1 MAQADDIELL
11 RELYRMLN
19 DEQAVKVDAVTDDFL
34 LEQNPQMPGTRGT
47 FRGPD
52 GAKESFRELLS
63 GFDALRFEPK
73 EFEPYRGWLIGAAD
87 PRREIEKLVT

>member
-1 MAQADDIELL
+1 
-11 RELYRMLN
+11 
-19 DEQAVKVDAVTDDFL
+19 
-34 LEQNPQMPGTRGT
+34 MPGTRGT

-73 EFEPYRGWLIGAAD
+73 EFEPYRGWLIVPISWWGSARGIEQRLEIFHIWQMREGRASRLRVLGGAAD